1 MSKVAAK
8 NYLTPFYDQLIP
20 PMFKV
25 QVLLKE
31 FLYCYFSHQLLI
43 DFCVFE
49 QKVITESD
57 FIWLIYLIG
66 GKILMREF
74 HLETYSQFSLDV
86 LVKPNQRKIFHH
98 KSKKILLLQYPP
110 ITVLYWQNVKDL
122 YERIQVGSQPQTL
135 NCICKMTVFSSFVLI
150 GQF

>member
-1 MSKVAAK
+1 MISWSLLCL
-8 NYLTPFYDQLIP
+8 N
-20 PMFKV
+20 V

-98 KSKKILLLQYPP
+98 KSKKNSFTSISSNYGAVMTKCKRFVWKNTSWFTATIDYPCIAFVIWQYFLLLNLLVNLRNFYH
-110 ITVLYWQNVKDL
+110 W
-122 YERIQVGSQPQTL
+122 
-135 NCICKMTVFSSFVLI
+135 
-150 GQF
+150 